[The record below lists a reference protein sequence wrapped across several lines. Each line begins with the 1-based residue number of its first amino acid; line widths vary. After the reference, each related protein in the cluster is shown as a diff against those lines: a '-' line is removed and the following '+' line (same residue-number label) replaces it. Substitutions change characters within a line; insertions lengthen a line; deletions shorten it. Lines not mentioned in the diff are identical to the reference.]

1 MELIAVFDFDGTII
15 KKDSMILFFF
25 RYFKLSI
32 KNLPNFC
39 KLIFETL
46 KYFLKISS
54 QKQFKEKYINLV
66 ISLYGFKDRK
76 ILFDDFSKYLL
87 GLVFETAKK
96 KIIEFN
102 KGGFK
107 TILLSA
113 SPDLYLEKIAKG
125 LGFSELICT
134 RMTCSDNR
142 VVVSGLNCYGKN
154 KIKMLLD
161 KYPEDRVDQK
171 ASFCYTDSESDRG
184 LLSIFGN
191 PYIVNNIRFGKK
203 NPDFKSVIWK

>member
-1 MELIAVFDFDGTII
+1 MELIAVFDFDGTLI
-15 KKDSMILFFF
+15 KKDSMVLFFF

-46 KYFLKISS
+46 KYFLRIYS
-54 QKQFKEKYINLV
+54 QKQFKEKYINL
-66 ISLYGFKDRK
+66 IIASSRFNDLEA
-76 ILFDDFSKYLL
+76 LFNDFSKYLL
-87 GLVFETAKK
+87 DLIPKTAKE

-102 KGGFK
+102 KRGHK

-113 SPDLYLEKIAKG
+113 SLDLYLEKISKG

-134 RMTCSDNR
+134 WTTCSDDR
-142 VVVSGLNCYGKN
+142 IVISSLNCYGKN
-154 KIKMLLD
+154 KIKMLLS
-161 KYPEDRVDQK
+161 KYKEDGVDWK
-171 ASFCYTDSESDRG
+171 GSYCYTDSQSDRE
-184 LLSIFGN
+184 LLSLFGN